1 LFFLFF
7 SYLCAFYFLKTMA
20 TKKSNIASAAAVKQL
35 CDAIAEA
42 MLDKKGHGVQRLDL
56 SKIDGAVASSFVICH
71 ADSTTQVE
79 AIADNVEEHVR
90 TALGQKPVRRE
101 GAENALW
108 MVYDYVD
115 VMVHIFQT
123 QTRDFYQLEALWAD
137 AKITTYEE

>member
-1 LFFLFF
+1 
-7 SYLCAFYFLKTMA
+7 MA
-20 TKKSNIASAAAVKQL
+20 KKKSNLADSTAVKQL

-42 MLDKKGHGVQRLDL
+42 MLDKKAHNVVRLDL
-56 SKIDGAVASSFVICH
+56 SKIDGAVASSFMVCH

-79 AIADNVEEHVR
+79 AIADNVEEYVR
-90 TALGQKPVRRE
+90 TTLGQKPVRRE
-101 GAENALW
+101 GADNALW

-137 AKITTYEE
+137 AKITAYEE